1 MRVSNHRIDAR
12 GFNMKKDITYFE
24 EPGAANT
31 DETVRVAVERAVELG
46 IKQIVVA
53 STTGSTG
60 IKVAKAAEGTGIK
73 TIVATLHYGAR
84 VEGKWLFEESNLK
97 TLEEM
102 GATVFTQ
109 THPLSGVERSF
120 TDKVGGASRAET
132 IAAVLRSLFGI
143 GFKVAVEITIMAADS
158 GMIPV
163 SDDSEVIA
171 IGGTGTGA
179 DVACVIKPGH
189 ANSFFK
195 MQIREIIAMPR
206 VK

>member
-1 MRVSNHRIDAR
+1 MR
-12 GFNMKKDITYFE
+12 KDITYFE

-31 DETVRVAVERAVELG
+31 DETVRAAVERAVELG
-46 IKQIVVA
+46 IKHIVVA

-73 TIVATLHYGAR
+73 TTVTTLHYGAR
-84 VEGKWLFEESNLK
+84 GSEKLLVEESNLQ
-97 TLEEM
+97 TLKEM
-102 GATVFTQ
+102 GAAVFTQ
-109 THPLSGVERSF
+109 THSLSGVERSF
-120 TDKVGGASRAET
+120 TDKLGGASRAET

-163 SDDSEVIA
+163 SADSEVVA

-189 ANSFFK
+189 ANGFFE

>member
-1 MRVSNHRIDAR
+1 MR
-12 GFNMKKDITYFE
+12 KDITYFE

-31 DETVRVAVERAVELG
+31 DETVRAAVERAVELG
-46 IKQIVVA
+46 IKHIVVA

-84 VEGKWLFEESNLK
+84 GSEKLLVEESNLQ
-97 TLEEM
+97 TLKEM
-102 GATVFTQ
+102 GAAVFTQ
-109 THPLSGVERSF
+109 THTLSGVERSF
-120 TDKVGGASRAET
+120 TDKLGGASRAEV

-163 SDDSEVIA
+163 SADSEVVA

-189 ANSFFK
+189 ANGFFK

>member
-1 MRVSNHRIDAR
+1 MR
-12 GFNMKKDITYFE
+12 KDITYFE

-31 DETVRVAVERAVELG
+31 DETVRAAVGRAVELG
-46 IKQIVVA
+46 IKHIVVA

-60 IKVAKAAEGTGIK
+60 IAVAKAAEGTGIK

-84 VEGKWLFEESNLK
+84 GSEKLLVEESNLK

-102 GATVFTQ
+102 GAAVFTQ
-109 THPLSGVERSF
+109 THTLSGVERSF
-120 TDKVGGASRAET
+120 TDKLGGASRSET
-132 IAAVLRSLFGI
+132 IAAVLKSLFGI

-189 ANSFFK
+189 ANSFFE
-195 MQIREIIAMPR
+195 MQIREIIVMPR

>member
-1 MRVSNHRIDAR
+1 MDKGI
-12 GFNMKKDITYFE
+12 IYFE

-31 DETVRVAVERAVELG
+31 DETVRAAVERASELG
-46 IKQIVVA
+46 IKHIVVA

-60 IKVAKAAEGTGIK
+60 IKVAEAAEGTDIE

-84 VEGKWLFEESNLK
+84 VEGKWLFDDSNLK
-97 TLEEM
+97 TLQDM
-102 GATVFTQ
+102 GASVFTQ
-109 THPLSGVERSF
+109 THTLSGVERSF
-120 TDKVGGASRAET
+120 SDKLGGASRSET

-163 SDDSEVIA
+163 GNDSEIIA
-171 IGGTGTGA
+171 IGGTHAGA
-179 DVACVIKPGH
+179 DVACVIRPGH
-189 ANSFFK
+189 ANSFFD
-195 MQIREIIAMPR
+195 MQVREIIAMPR

>member
-1 MRVSNHRIDAR
+1 MNRE
-12 GFNMKKDITYFE
+12 ITYFE
-24 EPGAANT
+24 KAGAVNT

-60 IKVAKAAEGTGIK
+60 IKVAEAVKAAKVAEGTDIK
-73 TIVATLHYGAR
+73 VIVATLHYGAR
-84 VEGKWLFEESNLK
+84 GEGKWLFDEDNLK

-102 GATVFTQ
+102 GASVFTQ
-109 THPLSGVERSF
+109 THTLSGVERSF
-120 TDKVGGASRAET
+120 SGKFGGASRVET
-132 IAAVLRSLFGI
+132 IAAVLKSLFGI

-163 SDDSEVIA
+163 SKDSEVIA

-179 DVACVIKPGH
+179 DVACVIRPGH
-189 ANSFFK
+189 ANSFFD